1 MYVLQCPEWVRLLYR
16 KKEQVTRKSQVCD
29 LKIRTLDDVDEN
41 GYLSGVPFLDVT
53 QLKTT
58 GSKAQRL
65 DEEDN
70 VMAMIENEMEKKVYK
85 VEDVQNLLGLG
96 RSKAYEFIENVYYD
110 RKPFRVLRIGR
121 SYRIPCNSFD
131 KWLNGDEERER
142 VRAE

>member
-1 MYVLQCPEWVRLLYR
+1 MSESMYGDIWQVLQCPEWVRLLYR

-65 DEEDN
+65 
-70 VMAMIENEMEKKVYK
+70 
-85 VEDVQNLLGLG
+85 G
-96 RSKAYEFIENVYYD
+96 R
-110 RKPFRVLRIGR
+110 G
-121 SYRIPCNSFD
+121 
-131 KWLNGDEERER
+131 G
-142 VRAE
+142 

>member
-1 MYVLQCPEWVRLLYR
+1 MPYIPPSVVQEVKRMDLLTWVRLLYR

-65 DEEDN
+65 
-70 VMAMIENEMEKKVYK
+70 
-85 VEDVQNLLGLG
+85 G
-96 RSKAYEFIENVYYD
+96 R
-110 RKPFRVLRIGR
+110 G
-121 SYRIPCNSFD
+121 
-131 KWLNGDEERER
+131 G
-142 VRAE
+142 

>member
-110 RKPFRVLRIGR
+110 IKPFRVLKIGR

-131 KWLNGDEERER
+131 RWLNGDEERER